1 MNESS
6 SILQAAMQP
15 LFMCPICLRKLQK
28 VLKFDLSKRYQA
40 MAEECAKLGHITA
53 TPTGSPESARS
64 GSNHDTTSSISHH
77 TCVPSSTVQLELENP
92 SSHFKKALNWL
103 EKTISSLDQ
112 QL

>member
-15 LFMCPICLRKLQK
+15 LFLCPICLRKLQK

-40 MAEECAKLGHITA
+40 MAEECAKLEHITA
-53 TPTGSPESARS
+53 TPTGTPEPSRS
-64 GSNHDTTSSISHH
+64 GSNHDTTSSH
-77 TCVPSSTVQLELENP
+77 TCVPSSTVQPVLENP
-92 SSHFKKALNWL
+92 SAHFKKALNWL
-103 EKTISSLDQ
+103 EKSISSLDQ

>member
-15 LFMCPICLRKLQK
+15 LFLCPICLRKLQK

-40 MAEECAKLGHITA
+40 MAEECAKLEHITA
-53 TPTGSPESARS
+53 TPTGTPEPARS

-77 TCVPSSTVQLELENP
+77 TCVPSSTVHP

-112 QL
+112 QQL